1 MFALE
6 QHCKEKQTIIDSN
19 ESCTSK
25 PCKWSVPRKRKGPVQ
40 PIKQINVVKHDYAK
54 PNKRPKLETKHS
66 TPPKVWQSD
75 KVEKVFEMMKA
86 YQKKSGNIVSW
97 THI

>member
-1 MFALE
+1 MRAHCKCPAGIDGRCNHVAATLFALE

-25 PCKWSVPRKRKGPVQ
+25 PCKWSVPRKRKGPVP

-66 TPPKVWQSD
+66 TPPKILA
-75 KVEKVFEMMKA
+75 K
-86 YQKKSGNIVSW
+86 
-97 THI
+97 